1 MAYHNSNGGAIGGN
15 SAAGG
20 SLRGIAGEMGSSEYS
35 GDERDSRSGEDH
47 PENDLNN
54 KPIYLL
60 EHLATFTVNKESGI
74 VYPADGMR
82 RLLQLE
88 KTTGIWSQ
96 KMQLCL
102 DYQWVLI
109 MDYETGNII
118 ERFPA
123 SLIQEP
129 TAFTSTDAM
138 ELYNNILVFI
148 VSGGSGSRSEMH
160 IFQSQSV
167 SAVHLVEDLKSL
179 RNGKMVIQQREGLL
193 HQQQSNQAS
202 PKSGTTGLAKSL
214 PTSSSQHSRIE
225 QQIQH
230 LHNGGVITPSR
241 TSIDQYGLHVRSPM
255 LESSQTGVVVGAGNG
270 NAETDSEQG
279 GLNDETSS
287 TSSEKYE
294 RDVTVLNHCFDDIE
308 KFIARL
314 QHAAAASREL
324 ERRRRNR
331 KTKKKDPGEGLLTL
345 RTRPPHEKEFI
356 DIFAK
361 FKLSFNLLAKLK
373 AHIHDPNAPELV
385 HFLFTPLALIVE
397 ASSDTYYESQLPTRV
412 INPLLTREAIN
423 LLINCVTSKETELW
437 RSLGDAWII
446 PRDQW
451 KNDVGSYHPVFM
463 DGWSPDYL
471 VIDELE
477 TLSTPTNISKRRLD
491 VQSHLHAGHTSY
503 GGANGRL
510 ISGNSNYSNT
520 ALHMGQPEEYETSV
534 VSEKYS
540 GHYERGGERIMATG
554 GLSGAADGGPADFSI
569 RSEISID
576 SIERSGG
583 GLHGLQV
590 NNSTASGIQAIS
602 TGIQQLHARDSKSA
616 TGGRNNNIAAEFS
629 GRDNT
634 TNDEQMLEA
643 WLDDLQASN
652 AKIVLVTYPR
662 TANNDKELS
671 VVRGEYLEI
680 LDDTRKWWKA
690 RNIRGQVAHV
700 PHTIVTPYIYGEES
714 TSNQLYGQQQTP
726 SSHLQGN
733 NNYTQPR
740 QAANTNLSDNIEASR
755 SHDTT
760 DWIRNK
766 HLAKAGE
773 NSAHQQPTQQF
784 KQQSVKN
791 KDNSLSKQLQQQH
804 QSDNEYIY
812 CQPYIIIPPLNKNS
826 LVEEKHDY
834 NVKHRH
840 VAASQSNS
848 ALINVPAAP
857 PLVLSTTTSSNNCKP
872 KQNNIYNS
880 VNKPRKTFPD
890 VINSAQNEQTN
901 NISNS
906 EGVGSCMY
914 GQINVVV
921 YEQWPTLADKITTQ

>member
-1 MAYHNSNGGAIGGN
+1 MAYHNSNGGNNAV
-15 SAAGG
+15 GG
-20 SLRGIAGEMGSSEYS
+20 SLCGIAGEVGSNEYS
-35 GDERDSRSGEDH
+35 DDERDSRSGEERANSDAH
-47 PENDLNN
+47 D

-74 VYPADGMR
+74 IYPADGMR

-123 SLIQEP
+123 ALIQEP

-148 VSGGSGSRSEMH
+148 VTGGSGSRSEMH
-160 IFQSQSV
+160 IFQSQNV
-167 SAVHLVEDLKSL
+167 SAVHLVEDLKTL
-179 RNGKMVIQQREGLL
+179 RSGKMVTQQREDILQQH
-193 HQQQSNQAS
+193 HQLGQ
-202 PKSGTTGLAKSL
+202 KGGSGT
-214 PTSSSQHSRIE
+214 PTSGMPKPLPASSIRE
-225 QQIQH
+225 QQVQQ
-230 LHNGGVITPSR
+230 LHNHHSGGIITPSR
-241 TSIDQYGLHVRSPM
+241 NSIDQYGLHVRNPM
-255 LESSQTGVVVGAGNG
+255 TETSGGGGGGNG
-270 NAETDSEQG
+270 ETDSEQG
-279 GLNDETSS
+279 ALNDETSS
-287 TSSEKYE
+287 TSSDKYE

-412 INPLLTREAIN
+412 VNPLLTREAIN

-463 DGWSPDYL
+463 DGWSPDFL

-477 TLSTPTNISKRRLD
+477 TPSTPTNISKRRLES
-491 VQSHLHAGHTSY
+491 QANLHAPHGGHS
-503 GGANGRL
+503 GVNGRL
-510 ISGNSNYSNT
+510 EGVSNNLSGAS
-520 ALHMGQPEEYETSV
+520 LHIAQPDEYETNAP
-534 VSEKYS
+534 SEKYA
-540 GHYERGGERIMATG
+540 GNYERGGDR
-554 GLSGAADGGPADFSI
+554 LAAACGIGSAAEGVPGDFST
-569 RSEISID
+569 RSEISVD
-576 SIERSGG
+576 SIERNVPGP
-583 GLHGLQV
+583 HGLPV
-590 NNSTASGIQAIS
+590 NNNNAPGIQEIAI
-602 TGIQQLHARDSKSA
+602 GMQQLHTRDSRSNV
-616 TGGRNNNIAAEFS
+616 GVRNMNVVSELS
-629 GRDNT
+629 GRENN

-643 WLDDLQASN
+643 WLEDLQAAG

-700 PHTIVTPYIYGEES
+700 PHTIVTPFNYGDES
-714 TSNQLYGQQQTP
+714 NSNQFYGQQVQP
-726 SSHLQGN
+726 HQQGSSYAPLR
-733 NNYTQPR
+733 P
-740 QAANTNLSDNIEASR
+740 AVNTILSNNIETHR
-755 SHDTT
+755 SQDTT

-766 HLAKAGE
+766 HLGKKGE
-773 NSAHQQPTQQF
+773 F
-784 KQQSVKN
+784 R
-791 KDNSLSKQLQQQH
+791 
-804 QSDNEYIY
+804 Y
-812 CQPYIIIPPLNKNS
+812 
-826 LVEEKHDY
+826 
-834 NVKHRH
+834 
-840 VAASQSNS
+840 
-848 ALINVPAAP
+848 
-857 PLVLSTTTSSNNCKP
+857 
-872 KQNNIYNS
+872 
-880 VNKPRKTFPD
+880 F
-890 VINSAQNEQTN
+890 
-901 NISNS
+901 
-906 EGVGSCMY
+906 
-914 GQINVVV
+914 
-921 YEQWPTLADKITTQ
+921 

>member
-15 SAAGG
+15 GAVGG
-20 SLRGIAGEMGSSEYS
+20 SSRGIVGEMGSTEYS
-35 GDERDSRSGEDH
+35 GDERDSRTGE
-47 PENDLNN
+47 ESLNTDLND

-102 DYQWVLI
+102 DHQWVLI

-129 TAFTSTDAM
+129 TAFTSTDTM

-148 VSGGSGSRSEMH
+148 VTGGNGSRSEMH

-179 RNGKMVIQQREGLL
+179 RNGKMVTQHREDLL
-193 HQQQSNQAS
+193 QQQETQQYQLSQ
-202 PKSGTTGLAKSL
+202 KSSGLYKPLSACTVLQDRSE
-214 PTSSSQHSRIE
+214 QHPHHHS
-225 QQIQH
+225 
-230 LHNGGVITPSR
+230 GSVIMPSR
-241 TSIDQYGLHVRSPM
+241 NGMDQYGLHIRSHM
-255 LESSQTGVVVGAGNG
+255 AESNHTSGGGGRNC
-270 NAETDSEQG
+270 ETDSEQG
-279 GLNDETSS
+279 ALNDETSS
-287 TSSEKYE
+287 TSSDKYE

-397 ASSDTYYESQLPTRV
+397 ASSDTYYESQLPARV
-412 INPLLTREAIN
+412 ITPLLTREAIN

-451 KNDVGSYHPVFM
+451 KNDIGSYHPVFM
-463 DGWSPDYL
+463 DGWSPDFL

-477 TLSTPTNISKRRLD
+477 TPSTPTNINKRQLET
-491 VQSHLHAGHTSY
+491 QTHLHVANVPNI
-503 GGANGRL
+503 GGVNERSLGTINNL
-510 ISGNSNYSNT
+510 SST
-520 ALHMGQPEEYETSV
+520 TLQTEQPDEYEMSAP
-534 VSEKYS
+534 SEKYS
-540 GHYERGGERIMATG
+540 GHYERGSERLVAVGVIG
-554 GLSGAADGGPADFSI
+554 GVADGGAGDFST

-576 SIERSGG
+576 SIERSGAG
-583 GLHGLQV
+583 PQSLPV
-590 NNSTASGIQAIS
+590 NNNTHIQEIS
-602 TGIQQLHARDSKSA
+602 IGMQQLRTRD
-616 TGGRNNNIAAEFS
+616 TRNTLGVRNINTVSEFS

-634 TNDEQMLEA
+634 INDEQMLES
-643 WLDDLQASN
+643 WVEDLQAAG

-671 VVRGEYLEI
+671 VVRGEYLEVRFNFFPI
-680 LDDTRKWWKA
+680 GRANDAIFFIFRLSFVNFISIHFMMER
-690 RNIRGQVAHV
+690 
-700 PHTIVTPYIYGEES
+700 
-714 TSNQLYGQQQTP
+714 
-726 SSHLQGN
+726 
-733 NNYTQPR
+733 YT
-740 QAANTNLSDNIEASR
+740 LE
-755 SHDTT
+755 
-760 DWIRNK
+760 
-766 HLAKAGE
+766 
-773 NSAHQQPTQQF
+773 
-784 KQQSVKN
+784 
-791 KDNSLSKQLQQQH
+791 
-804 QSDNEYIY
+804 
-812 CQPYIIIPPLNKNS
+812 
-826 LVEEKHDY
+826 
-834 NVKHRH
+834 
-840 VAASQSNS
+840 
-848 ALINVPAAP
+848 
-857 PLVLSTTTSSNNCKP
+857 
-872 KQNNIYNS
+872 
-880 VNKPRKTFPD
+880 
-890 VINSAQNEQTN
+890 
-901 NISNS
+901 
-906 EGVGSCMY
+906 
-914 GQINVVV
+914 
-921 YEQWPTLADKITTQ
+921 

>member
-1 MAYHNSNGGAIGGN
+1 MRAPGMAYHNSNGGAIANN
-15 SAAGG
+15 STAGG
-20 SLRGIAGEMGSSEYS
+20 SLRGIAGEIGSSEYS

-47 PENDLNN
+47 HESDLNN

-96 KMQLCL
+96 KMQICL

-123 SLIQEP
+123 SLIQDP
-129 TAFTSTDAM
+129 TAFTSTDSM

-179 RNGKMVIQQREGLL
+179 RNGKMVTQQRESLVHQHQSPSNLL
-193 HQQQSNQAS
+193 KNG
-202 PKSGTTGLAKSL
+202 PTGLVKSL
-214 PTSSSQHSRIE
+214 PASSSQHGRSE
-225 QQIQH
+225 QQIHH
-230 LHNGGVITPSR
+230 LHNGGTITPSR
-241 TSIDQYGLHVRSPM
+241 TSIDQYGLHVRSLM
-255 LESSQTGVVVGAGNG
+255 LESNHTGAAAGSGNG
-270 NAETDSEQG
+270 ETDSEQSG
-279 GLNDETSS
+279 FNDETSS
-287 TSSEKYE
+287 TSSDKYE

-345 RTRPPHEKEFI
+345 RTRPPLEKEFI

-397 ASSDTYYESQLPTRV
+397 ASSDTYFESQLPARV

-451 KNDVGSYHPVFM
+451 KDDVGSYHPVFM

-471 VIDELE
+471 VTDELE
-477 TLSTPTNISKRRLD
+477 TLTTPTNISKRRLD
-491 VQSHLHAGHTSY
+491 VKSHFHAGHTSHS
-503 GGANGRL
+503 GENGRQV
-510 ISGNSNYSNT
+510 GSNSNT
-520 ALHMGQPEEYETSV
+520 ALHIGQVEEYERSV
-534 VSEKYS
+534 PIEKYS
-540 GHYERGGERIMATG
+540 GHYEHDSERFLPTG
-554 GLSGAADGGPADFSI
+554 GISGAANGGPCDFSVH
-569 RSEISID
+569 SEISID

-583 GLHGLQV
+583 ALHDLQI
-590 NNSTASGIQAIS
+590 NNNTAAGIQTIS
-602 TGIQQLHARDSKSA
+602 TGMQQLHARDSKNTTA
-616 TGGRNNNIAAEFS
+616 TRNKNSVSEFS
-629 GRDNT
+629 GRDNI
-634 TNDEQMLEA
+634 TNDEQMLAA
-643 WLDDLQASN
+643 WLDDLQTAH

-700 PHTIVTPYIYGEES
+700 PHTIVTPYNFGDES
-714 TSNQLYGQQQTP
+714 ASNQFYGQKQVP
-726 SSHLQGN
+726 SHLQGN
-733 NNYTQPR
+733 NTYTQPR
-740 QAANTNLSDNIEASR
+740 HPINSVSLSDNIETHR
-755 SHDTT
+755 SHDAT

-766 HLAKAGE
+766 HLGKKGE
-773 NSAHQQPTQQF
+773 F
-784 KQQSVKN
+784 R
-791 KDNSLSKQLQQQH
+791 
-804 QSDNEYIY
+804 Y
-812 CQPYIIIPPLNKNS
+812 
-826 LVEEKHDY
+826 
-834 NVKHRH
+834 
-840 VAASQSNS
+840 
-848 ALINVPAAP
+848 
-857 PLVLSTTTSSNNCKP
+857 
-872 KQNNIYNS
+872 
-880 VNKPRKTFPD
+880 F
-890 VINSAQNEQTN
+890 
-901 NISNS
+901 
-906 EGVGSCMY
+906 
-914 GQINVVV
+914 
-921 YEQWPTLADKITTQ
+921 

>member
-1 MAYHNSNGGAIGGN
+1 MRAPGMAYHNSNGGAIGNN
-15 SAAGG
+15 STAGG
-20 SLRGIAGEMGSSEYS
+20 SLRGIAGEIGSSEYS

-47 PENDLNN
+47 HESDLNN

-60 EHLATFTVNKESGI
+60 EHLATFTVNKDSDI

-96 KMQLCL
+96 KMQICL

-123 SLIQEP
+123 SLVQDP
-129 TAFTSTDAM
+129 TAFTSTDSM

-179 RNGKMVIQQREGLL
+179 RNGKIVTHQREGLI
-193 HQQQSNQAS
+193 HQQQSPSNLLKNG
-202 PKSGTTGLAKSL
+202 PTGLAKSL
-214 PTSSSQHSRIE
+214 PATCSQHGRSE
-225 QQIQH
+225 QQIHH
-230 LHNGGVITPSR
+230 LNNGGTITPSR
-241 TSIDQYGLHVRSPM
+241 TSIDQYGLHVRSVM
-255 LESSQTGVVVGAGNG
+255 LESNHAGAAAGSGNG
-270 NAETDSEQG
+270 ETDSEQG
-279 GLNDETSS
+279 GFNDETSS
-287 TSSEKYE
+287 TSSDKYE

-331 KTKKKDPGEGLLTL
+331 KSKKKDPGEGLLTL
-345 RTRPPHEKEFI
+345 RTRPPLEKEFI
-356 DIFAK
+356 DIFSK

-397 ASSDTYYESQLPTRV
+397 ASSDTYYESQLPARV

-471 VIDELE
+471 VTDELE
-477 TLSTPTNISKRRLD
+477 ILSTPTNNSKRCLD
-491 VQSHLHAGHTSY
+491 VKSHLHAGHTSHS
-503 GGANGRL
+503 GANGRQVG
-510 ISGNSNYSNT
+510 SNSNCSNT
-520 ALHMGQPEEYETSV
+520 ALHIGQVEEYETSIPI
-534 VSEKYS
+534 EKYS
-540 GHYERGGERIMATG
+540 GHYERDSERFLPTG
-554 GLSGAADGGPADFSI
+554 GISGAANGGPCDFSVH
-569 RSEISID
+569 SEISID

-583 GLHGLQV
+583 ALHDLQI
-590 NNSTASGIQAIS
+590 NNNIAAGIQTIS
-602 TGIQQLHARDSKSA
+602 TGMQQLHARDSQNTTA
-616 TGGRNNNIAAEFS
+616 TRNNNSVSEFS
-629 GRDNT
+629 GRDNI
-634 TNDEQMLEA
+634 TNDERMLAA
-643 WLDDLQASN
+643 WLGDLQTAH

-700 PHTIVTPYIYGEES
+700 PHTIVTPYNFGEES
-714 TSNQLYGQQQTP
+714 GSNQFYGQQQAP
-726 SSHLQGN
+726 SHLQGN
-733 NNYTQPR
+733 NTYTQPR
-740 QAANTNLSDNIEASR
+740 HPINTNLSDNIETHR
-755 SHDTT
+755 SHDGT

-766 HLAKAGE
+766 HLGKKGE
-773 NSAHQQPTQQF
+773 F
-784 KQQSVKN
+784 R
-791 KDNSLSKQLQQQH
+791 
-804 QSDNEYIY
+804 Y
-812 CQPYIIIPPLNKNS
+812 
-826 LVEEKHDY
+826 
-834 NVKHRH
+834 
-840 VAASQSNS
+840 
-848 ALINVPAAP
+848 
-857 PLVLSTTTSSNNCKP
+857 
-872 KQNNIYNS
+872 
-880 VNKPRKTFPD
+880 F
-890 VINSAQNEQTN
+890 
-901 NISNS
+901 
-906 EGVGSCMY
+906 
-914 GQINVVV
+914 
-921 YEQWPTLADKITTQ
+921 

>member
-1 MAYHNSNGGAIGGN
+1 MAYHNSNGGAIGNN
-15 SAAGG
+15 STAGG
-20 SLRGIAGEMGSSEYS
+20 SLRGIAGEIGSSEYS

-47 PENDLNN
+47 HESDLNN

-60 EHLATFTVNKESGI
+60 EHLATFTVNKDSDI

-96 KMQLCL
+96 KMQICL

-123 SLIQEP
+123 SLVQDP
-129 TAFTSTDAM
+129 TAFTSTDSM

-179 RNGKMVIQQREGLL
+179 RNGKIVTHQREGLI
-193 HQQQSNQAS
+193 HQQQSPSNLLKNG
-202 PKSGTTGLAKSL
+202 PTGLAKSL
-214 PTSSSQHSRIE
+214 PATCSQHGRSE
-225 QQIQH
+225 QQIHH
-230 LHNGGVITPSR
+230 LNNGGTITPSR
-241 TSIDQYGLHVRSPM
+241 TSIDQYGLHVRSVM
-255 LESSQTGVVVGAGNG
+255 LESNHAGAAAGSGNG
-270 NAETDSEQG
+270 ETDSEQG
-279 GLNDETSS
+279 GFNDETSS
-287 TSSEKYE
+287 TSSDKYE

-331 KTKKKDPGEGLLTL
+331 KSKKKDPGEGLLTL
-345 RTRPPHEKEFI
+345 RTRPPLEKEFI
-356 DIFAK
+356 DIFSK

-397 ASSDTYYESQLPTRV
+397 ASSDTYYESQLPARV

-471 VIDELE
+471 VTDELE
-477 TLSTPTNISKRRLD
+477 ILSTPTNNSKRCLD
-491 VQSHLHAGHTSY
+491 VKSHLHAGHTSHS
-503 GGANGRL
+503 GANGRQVG
-510 ISGNSNYSNT
+510 SNSNCSNT
-520 ALHMGQPEEYETSV
+520 ALHIGQVEEYETSIPI
-534 VSEKYS
+534 EKYS
-540 GHYERGGERIMATG
+540 GHYERDSERFLPTG
-554 GLSGAADGGPADFSI
+554 GISGAANGGPCDFSVH
-569 RSEISID
+569 SEISID

-583 GLHGLQV
+583 ALHDLQI
-590 NNSTASGIQAIS
+590 NNNIAAGIQTIS
-602 TGIQQLHARDSKSA
+602 TGMQQLHARDSQNTTA
-616 TGGRNNNIAAEFS
+616 TRNNNSVSEFS
-629 GRDNT
+629 GRDNI
-634 TNDEQMLEA
+634 TNDERMLAA
-643 WLDDLQASN
+643 WLGDLQTAH

-700 PHTIVTPYIYGEES
+700 PHTIVTPYNFGEES
-714 TSNQLYGQQQTP
+714 GSNQFYGQQQAP
-726 SSHLQGN
+726 SHLQGN
-733 NNYTQPR
+733 NTYTQPR
-740 QAANTNLSDNIEASR
+740 HPINTNLSDNIETHR
-755 SHDTT
+755 SHDGT

-766 HLAKAGE
+766 HLGKKGE
-773 NSAHQQPTQQF
+773 F
-784 KQQSVKN
+784 R
-791 KDNSLSKQLQQQH
+791 
-804 QSDNEYIY
+804 Y
-812 CQPYIIIPPLNKNS
+812 
-826 LVEEKHDY
+826 
-834 NVKHRH
+834 
-840 VAASQSNS
+840 
-848 ALINVPAAP
+848 
-857 PLVLSTTTSSNNCKP
+857 
-872 KQNNIYNS
+872 
-880 VNKPRKTFPD
+880 F
-890 VINSAQNEQTN
+890 
-901 NISNS
+901 
-906 EGVGSCMY
+906 
-914 GQINVVV
+914 
-921 YEQWPTLADKITTQ
+921 

>member
-1 MAYHNSNGGAIGGN
+1 MAYHSSNGGAIGGN
-15 SAAGG
+15 STAGG

-47 PENDLNN
+47 HESDLNN

-74 VYPADGMR
+74 VHPADGMR

-167 SAVHLVEDLKSL
+167 SAVHLVEDLKSI
-179 RNGKMVIQQREGLL
+179 RNGKMVTQQRDGLM
-193 HQQQSNQAS
+193 HQQQSPSSQVS
-202 PKSGTTGLAKSL
+202 QKIGPTGLVKSL
-214 PTSSSQHSRIE
+214 PASSNQHSRSE
-225 QQIQH
+225 QQIHH
-230 LHNGGVITPSR
+230 LHNGGAITPSR
-241 TSIDQYGLHVRSPM
+241 TSIDQYGLHIRSPM
-255 LESSQTGVVVGAGNG
+255 LESSHTVAVAGSGNG
-270 NAETDSEQG
+270 NGETDSEQG

-287 TSSEKYE
+287 TSSDKYE
-294 RDVTVLNHCFDDIE
+294 RDVAVLNHCFDDIE

-324 ERRRRNR
+324 ERRRRIR
-331 KTKKKDPGEGLLTL
+331 KTKKKDPGEGLLML

-397 ASSDTYYESQLPTRV
+397 ASSDTYYESQLPARV

-477 TLSTPTNISKRRLD
+477 TLSIPTNLSKRRLD
-491 VQSHLHAGHTSY
+491 VKSHLHADHTSHS
-503 GGANGRL
+503 GPNCRL
-510 ISGNSNYSNT
+510 VSSNSNYSNT
-520 ALHMGQPEEYETSV
+520 ALHIGQAEEYETSMPI
-534 VSEKYS
+534 EKYS
-540 GHYERGGERIMATG
+540 GHYERGGERLLATDG
-554 GLSGAADGGPADFSI
+554 ISGAANSGPGDFSI
-569 RSEISID
+569 HSEISID
-576 SIERSGG
+576 SIEGSGG
-583 GLHGLQV
+583 ALHGLQI
-590 NNSTASGIQAIS
+590 NNNTAAGIQEIS
-602 TGIQQLHARDSKSA
+602 TGMQQLHARDPKNT
-616 TGGRNNNIAAEFS
+616 TGGRNNNSVSEFS
-629 GRDNT
+629 GRDNS
-634 TNDEQMLEA
+634 TNDEQILAA
-643 WLDDLQASN
+643 WLDDLQTAH

-700 PHTIVTPYIYGEES
+700 PHTIVTLYNYADES
-714 TSNQLYGQQQTP
+714 ASNQFYGQQQAP
-726 SSHLQGN
+726 SHLQGN
-733 NNYTQPR
+733 NSYAHPR
-740 QAANTNLSDNIEASR
+740 NAINTNLSDNIETHR

-760 DWIRNK
+760 NWIRNK
-766 HLAKAGE
+766 HLG
-773 NSAHQQPTQQF
+773 NPMF
-784 KQQSVKN
+784 PFGC
-791 KDNSLSKQLQQQH
+791 
-804 QSDNEYIY
+804 Y
-812 CQPYIIIPPLNKNS
+812 
-826 LVEEKHDY
+826 
-834 NVKHRH
+834 KHRG
-840 VAASQSNS
+840 
-848 ALINVPAAP
+848 
-857 PLVLSTTTSSNNCKP
+857 
-872 KQNNIYNS
+872 
-880 VNKPRKTFPD
+880 KTF
-890 VINSAQNEQTN
+890 N
-901 NISNS
+901 
-906 EGVGSCMY
+906 
-914 GQINVVV
+914 
-921 YEQWPTLADKITTQ
+921 